1 MALVG
6 AGTLI
11 VVKFSGIVCRSREIL
26 LVLGGSG
33 GLCPVCGG

>member
-11 VVKFSGIVCRSREIL
+11 VVKFSGIVCRGREIL
-26 LVLGGSG
+26 VVFGGG